1 MDNLMNMIKFS
12 FIAVFSMY
20 LTTTYGI
27 LCFHTHGGCHI
38 HGIPFLILV
47 MIPTINESQP
57 SWTIIHDFY
66 WHFLP
71 ILIGN
76 LQVAGYLL

>member
-57 SWTIIHDFY
+57 S
-66 WHFLP
+66 
-71 ILIGN
+71 
-76 LQVAGYLL
+76 